1 MSAFGGKADVSQQ
14 VAECLLIAKSGP
26 YATGSLRK
34 ECSSPGREKG
44 IRFFGIFAYLGNVE
58 YLLNRAQKRRQQK
71 LSKKTQSL
79 ASASGQPGVNAP
91 EIQQSLDLAV
101 QHHTAG
107 RLPEAESIYQ
117 QILQVDP
124 NQPVALHLLGVIAH
138 QVGNHN
144 TAVDLITKA
153 IDIETDYADAHSNLG
168 NALRELGRL
177 HEAMASYHKALAI
190 RPNHAEAHNNL
201 GNILQDLGK
210 LDEAIATY
218 RNALDINPDYAEALN
233 NMGNALK
240 DLGRLD
246 GAVVSYNKALTIKPD
261 YAEAHN
267 NLANVLKELGR
278 LDEAITSYRNAL
290 SIRSDLSG
298 AGRNL
303 LNVMLNVP
311 GMSPKELFD
320 EHLGFTKRFK
330 RHITPIDKHF
340 PNDPTPDRQLR
351 VGYLSSDFRI
361 HPVGENVLPL
371 ISSHDREKFEVFCYA
386 DVTRPDA
393 ITERF
398 QSCVDHWHPIVGKS
412 DAEVARMVRADG
424 IDVLVSLAGRFDA
437 NRPLVCAYRAAPVQV
452 SFHDGATS
460 GLEEMDY
467 WLTDDFLH
475 PPDTKELFTED
486 LHRLPVLYQYL
497 PIENAPTVG
506 PLPAD
511 QAGFITFGSF
521 NNPAKINEE
530 VIGLWAEVLQ
540 SVPGSKI
547 LLKYKTLYGQASL
560 QGSVVERF
568 SASGIGQDR
577 ITFSAL
583 SDTFAKHL
591 GRYDEVDIALDP
603 FPFNGATTT
612 FQALWMGVPVISLAG
627 EAFISRAAGSLLHQ
641 VGLGDLTVNT
651 PKAYLDCARDL
662 AGNLEQLR
670 TLRANLRERMTASPL
685 CNAPTYALSV
695 EAAYWDMW
703 GRWCAEQENTP

>member
-1 MSAFGGKADVSQQ
+1 MFQGVVK
-14 VAECLLIAKSGP
+14 CPLLAKNGP

-34 ECSSPGREKG
+34 ECSSPGGEKG
-44 IRFFGIFAYLGNVE
+44 IRFSGILAYLGNVE
-58 YLLNRAQKRRQQK
+58 YLLNRTQKRRQQK
-71 LSKKTQSL
+71 LSKKTQRL
-79 ASASGQPGVNAP
+79 VSASGQPGVHAP

-124 NQPVALHLLGVIAH
+124 DQPVALHLLGVIAH
-138 QVGNHN
+138 QVGNHD

-168 NALRELGRL
+168 NALRELERL
-177 HEAMASYHKALAI
+177 DEAMASYHKALAI
-190 RPNHAEAHNNL
+190 KPNHAEAHNNL
-201 GNILQDLGK
+201 GNVLQDLGK

-218 RNALDINPDYAEALN
+218 LNALDINPDYTEALN

-246 GAVVSYNKALTIKPD
+246 EAVVSYNKALAIKSNF
-261 YAEAHN
+261 AEAHN
-267 NLANVLKELGR
+267 NLANVLKDLGR
-278 LDEAITSYRNAL
+278 LDETITSYRNAL

-351 VGYLSSDFRI
+351 VGYMSSDFRV

-398 QSCVDHWHPIVGKS
+398 RSTVDHWHTINEKS
-412 DAEVARMVRADG
+412 DAEVAKMVRADA
-424 IDVLVSLAGRFDA
+424 IDVLVCLAGRFDA

-460 GLEEMDY
+460 GLKEMDY

-486 LHRLPVLYQYL
+486 LHRLPVLYQYS

-577 ITFSAL
+577 IAFSAS

-627 EAFISRAAGSLLHQ
+627 ETFISRAAGSLLHQ

-651 PKAYLDCARDL
+651 PKAYVDCARDL

-685 CNAPTYALSV
+685 CNAPAYALSV
-695 EAAYWDMW
+695 EAAYRDMW